1 VYRKLLVSYKG
12 TETSR
17 SALHECIRL
26 APGPSAE
33 IHLLLVIEP
42 DLPILVGEHAESW
55 MVTHEDILADRESKR
70 NALSEAHALLRDAGL
85 NVISHLEVG
94 DPVSVI
100 AELVHK
106 LGIDMVIVGRSGHK
120 SPRWSRTKNAL
131 LVEKVG
137 STCLIASDALL
148 SRASRLST

>member
-1 VYRKLLVSYKG
+1 MYRKLLVSYKG

-17 SALHECIRL
+17 SVLDECIRL

-42 DLPILVGEHAESW
+42 DPPILVGEHAECW
-55 MVTHEDILADRESKR
+55 MVTHEDVLADRKSIM

-94 DPVSVI
+94 EPVSVI
-100 AELVHK
+100 AEMAHK
-106 LGIDMVIVGRSGHK
+106 LGIDLVIVGRSGHK
-120 SPRWSRTKNAL
+120 SPWWSRTKNDWL
-131 LVEKVG
+131 IEKVG

-148 SRASRLST
+148 SRASRLSA

>member
-1 VYRKLLVSYKG
+1 
-12 TETSR
+12 
-17 SALHECIRL
+17 
-26 APGPSAE
+26 
-33 IHLLLVIEP
+33 LLLVIEP

-70 NALSEAHALLRDAGL
+70 NGLSEAHALLRDAGL

-106 LGIDMVIVGRSGHK
+106 LGIDLVIVGRSGYK

-148 SRASRLST
+148 SRASRLSP